1 MKNLIFSATIIF
13 SFSINAQVWIE
24 DSDCN
29 SKSRAMVN
37 EAIDHMT
44 NLEPLVS
51 MGLAK
56 AALIVDNQCE
66 CAKLVLAA
74 ISSPNPNWGSR
85 KSKLEK
91 IDITKLSDEENGW
104 YELLVATTSGE
115 EDWDSTYEKVLEK
128 FPNSPL
134 FNWFGTN
141 RQDGTYSK
149 YADNFPDMQ
158 LLPIIC

>member
-1 MKNLIFSATIIF
+1 MKNLIFFATIIF

-56 AALIVDNQCE
+56 AALIVDNKCE

-91 IDITKLSDEENGW
+91 IDITN
-104 YELLVATTSGE
+104 
-115 EDWDSTYEKVLEK
+115 TYNLKKTLTRGRKDKV
-128 FPNSPL
+128 
-134 FNWFGTN
+134 NWGY
-141 RQDGTYSK
+141 D
-149 YADNFPDMQ
+149 AE
-158 LLPIIC
+158 